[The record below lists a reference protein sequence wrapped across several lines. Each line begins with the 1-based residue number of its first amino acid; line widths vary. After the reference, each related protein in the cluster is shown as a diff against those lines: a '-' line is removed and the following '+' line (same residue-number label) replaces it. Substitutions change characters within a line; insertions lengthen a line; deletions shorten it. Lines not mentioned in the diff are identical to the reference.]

1 MNETFRRA
9 TFNISE
15 VLVSL
20 TFGKGGNYS
29 KRRELAIGFERTFDN
44 SLGVLEIYSEQGRC
58 YSLHAK
64 TVIDPDTIIIMVL
77 NIQR

>member
-20 TFGKGGNYS
+20 TFGKGGNFS
-29 KRRELAIGFERTFDN
+29 KRRELAIGFERRFDD

-58 YSLHAK
+58 YSIHAK
-64 TVIDPDTIIIMVL
+64 TVIDPDSIVKMDL